1 MIKQWT
7 FQGELVEI
15 EQGRN
20 LEERMI
26 QELCSIRMKKS
37 SI

>member
-1 MIKQWT
+1 MIKWWT
-7 FQGELVEI
+7 FQGELVKI

-26 QELCSIRMKKS
+26 QELCGSE
-37 SI
+37 